1 MEEHHDIE
9 VNYIEEDDVTQ
20 DVTQGGSQGGIQGIP
35 YPTSTTTS
43 LPLTIAFFTRSK
55 SWRKRS

>member
-1 MEEHHDIE
+1 MQPLD
-9 VNYIEEDDVTQ
+9 YIKERLHFSY
-20 DVTQGGSQGGIQGIP
+20 GAQGGIQGIP

>member
-1 MEEHHDIE
+1 MQPLD
-9 VNYIEEDDVTQ
+9 YIKERLHFSYGT
-20 DVTQGGSQGGIQGIP
+20 QGGIQDIP

-43 LPLTIAFFTRSK
+43 PLRAMTFFTRSK

>member
-1 MEEHHDIE
+1 MQPLD
-9 VNYIEEDDVTQ
+9 YIKERLHFSYGIQ
-20 DVTQGGSQGGIQGIP
+20 DGIQDGTQGGIQGIP